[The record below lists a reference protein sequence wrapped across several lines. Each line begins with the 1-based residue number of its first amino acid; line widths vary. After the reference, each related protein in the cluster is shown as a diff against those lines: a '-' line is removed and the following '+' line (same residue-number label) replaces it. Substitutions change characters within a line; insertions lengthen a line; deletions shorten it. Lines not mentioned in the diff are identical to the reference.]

1 MARTSKRYNRLEVEL
16 GNTDGLTKRQAEI
29 ALLMSK
35 AFTNVEIANRLGISV
50 DTVNSHIDA
59 LRDRFFA
66 TNRLDLLSQMWA
78 HGFVEAKGP
87 STTCRFSIG
96 RRSGQIDV
104 APFFSDDELAYLD
117 VPTLWRR
124 RTEPL
129 SGRRNNDSEKRL
141 VDYAA
146 KLISH
151 YRAQEKETWQQRCT
165 TWMGRW
171 WRLGR
176 A

>member
-1 MARTSKRYNRLEVEL
+1 MPRIVKQYIRLEAEL
-16 GNTDGLTKRQAEI
+16 ISTEGLTPRQQQISQLMIKSMTSAEI
-29 ALLMSK
+29 AEK
-35 AFTNVEIANRLGISV
+35 LGLSV
-50 DTVNSHIDA
+50 DTVNGHIER
-59 LRDRFFA
+59 LKDRFSA

-104 APFFSDDELAYLD
+104 APLFSDDELAYLD

-129 SGRRNNDSEKRL
+129 SGRRNNDSEKRM

-151 YRAQEKETWQQRCT
+151 YRAQEQETWQQRCT